1 MEGVEKM
8 RVNPITSRHKKRVI
22 KWENVTIAWY
32 VIITLFKYFITL
44 NQDILTLLYD
54 LSIDT
59 LVALFL
65 YHTILI
71 LRKEP
76 IR

>member
-1 MEGVEKM
+1 M